1 MNTMKTI
8 GNRIQNIRLSKDLT
22 QESLADLIDK
32 SPHYISDIERGIKK
46 PNIITL
52 IDIMK
57 ALNITPNELFS
68 GTITIENE
76 EITDAISILSELKEP
91 ERLFL
96 INIIKEYKKLTY

>member
-1 MNTMKTI
+1 
-8 GNRIQNIRLSKDLT
+8 
-22 QESLADLIDK
+22 
-32 SPHYISDIERGIKK
+32 
-46 PNIITL
+46 
-52 IDIMK
+52 MK

-76 EITDAISILSELKEP
+76 EITDAISILSELKES

>member
-1 MNTMKTI
+1 MKTI
-8 GNRIQNIRLSKDLT
+8 GNRIQNIRLSKDLI